1 MRKSVRFFLRGR
13 LFWRPSPS
21 HRGAHRG
28 RAATRRGRGTGSPR
42 GSWPSPR
49 APGRARAPAS
59 CRAHAMSKKVKLV
72 VEMLVRSP
80 DPTGHLRARS
90 PWPAPRCA
98 LDLRS
103 GPKCALDHRCRPR
116 RPAHQRWGRQNFRTD
131 ACVSVV
137 FLDGVSLIDSVL
149 GHCSNLPLFSR
160 PALCSSPPGRWTCR
174 RRWRSVLTVSWPRS
188 TPCLSR

>member
-1 MRKSVRFFLRGR
+1 MVLAGR
-13 LFWRPSPS
+13 LFWRLAPSQG
-21 HRGAHRG
+21 GAHRG
-28 RAATRRGRGTGSPR
+28 RAATRRGRATGSPR

-137 FLDGVSLIDSVL
+137 FLDESLSSIVSLDTAQTFLFSPAQPCVHPRRAGGRAGAGGGVS
-149 GHCSNLPLFSR
+149 
-160 PALCSSPPGRWTCR
+160 
-174 RRWRSVLTVSWPRS
+174 
-188 TPCLSR
+188 